1 MMEFINGNEG
11 FTKKISVLYETP
23 PLWSEEDFNNIKNL
37 KDYKD
42 RLDKMSNINYYIRSD
57 DLTKIISSTDKKI
70 YLRLVIDSPSKYK
83 KTDLVS
89 VKQEN
94 EDIMSISDSPGRTK
108 NLVSKSSENI
118 KDRKSRRAS
127 KNNIDYKKKF
137 ISIKSKTYQI
147 YFLKDEEK
155 HSVFLCYMKDDI
167 IYCNFINDKDIKGSK
182 FSELLTYEQVDVNI
196 KDNTITVNSRDIKFL
211 TFPIYFII
219 QNNEIT
225 IEDFISNIES
235 IFESVY

>member
-42 RLDKMSNINYYIRSD
+42 RLDKMSNVNYYIKSD
-57 DLTKIISSTDKKI
+57 DLTKIINSTDKNI
-70 YLRLVIDSPSKYK
+70 YLRLVIDPPSKYK
-83 KTDLVS
+83 KTDLIS

-118 KDRKSRRAS
+118 KDRKARRSS

-137 ISIKSKTYQI
+137 VSIKSKTYQI
-147 YFLKDEEK
+147 YYLKDDER
-155 HSVFLCYMKDDI
+155 HSVFHCYMKDEI

-196 KDNTITVNSRDIKFL
+196 KDNTITVNSRNIRNL
-211 TFPIYFII
+211 IFPIYFII

-235 IFESVY
+235 IFELVY